1 MEKKMYE
8 VIMIVECEEG
18 AQKYIAQSVCDGL
31 EEPTC
36 VKFINI
42 KQGDFGSML
51 GHSETPPIIKSD
63 TKNK

>member
-8 VIMIVECEEG
+8 VIMLVECEEE
-18 AQKYIAQSVCDGL
+18 ATNYIAQSICDGL
-31 EEPTC
+31 ELPTC

-42 KQGDFGSML
+42 KQ
-51 GHSETPPIIKSD
+51 SETPPTIKSD

>member
-8 VIMIVECEEG
+8 VIMLVECEEG

-42 KQGDFGSML
+42 KQ
-51 GHSETPPIIKSD
+51 SETPPTIKSD

>member
-8 VIMIVECEEG
+8 VIMVIECEEG

-42 KQGDFGSML
+42 KQAGGGDILSF
-51 GHSETPPIIKSD
+51 SD

>member
-8 VIMIVECEEG
+8 VIMLVECEEG
-18 AQKYIAQSVCDGL
+18 SQKYIAQSVCDGL

-42 KQGDFGSML
+42 KQ
-51 GHSETPPIIKSD
+51 SETPPTIKSD